1 MAYTNIEDLRST
13 LDDEEFM
20 NLINQVYLEH
30 SVRLL
35 AMSDQNFRV
44 MTTNKKIESL
54 DDFKGQ
60 KIRTME
66 NKYHLAFWQSI
77 GANPTPMAFS
87 EVYIGLQQG
96 TIDAQENHMKSLYLG
111 KSMSNRIML

>member
-20 NLINQVYLEH
+20 KLINKVYSEH

-44 MTTNKKIESL
+44 MTTNKKIESIE
-54 DDFKGQ
+54 DFKGQ

-66 NKYHLAFWQSI
+66 NKYHLAFWQEIERILRQWPLVKCTLVCSKERLMRKKI
-77 GANPTPMAFS
+77 
-87 EVYIGLQQG
+87 
-96 TIDAQENHMKSLYLG
+96 HMKSLYLE
-111 KSMSNRIML
+111 NL

>member
-20 NLINQVYLEH
+20 KLINKVYSEH

-44 MTTNKKIESL
+44 MTTNKKIESIE
-54 DDFKGQ
+54 DFKGQ

-66 NKYHLAFWQSI
+66 NKYHLAFWQEI

-87 EVYIGLQQG
+87 EVYIGLQQRN
-96 TIDAQENHMKSLYLG
+96 D
-111 KSMSNRIML
+111 